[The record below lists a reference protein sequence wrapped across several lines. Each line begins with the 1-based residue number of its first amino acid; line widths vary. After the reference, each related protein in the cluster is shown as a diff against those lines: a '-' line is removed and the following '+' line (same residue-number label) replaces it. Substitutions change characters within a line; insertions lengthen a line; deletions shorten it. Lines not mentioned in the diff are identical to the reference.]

1 MRKHTHII
9 CYLIALS
16 GLSACSST
24 HFGNDQSYK
33 FGEATHTNIAQHAIE
48 PNLALKEN
56 TFIPADRNR
65 VQAAREA
72 YQTGNVKKLESSQ
85 SQLD

>member
-1 MRKHTHII
+1 MRKEARII
-9 CYLIALS
+9 GQLTALVFLS
-16 GLSACSST
+16 GCSST
-24 HFGNDQSYK
+24 SFGSGQPYQ
-33 FGEATHTNIAQHAIE
+33 FGEATHANISNHAIE
-48 PNLALKEN
+48 PNPALKEN

-72 YQTGNVKKLESSQ
+72 YQTGNVKELKSSQ